1 MSTPTPDQFTLQLT
15 PRESLLIYEALSA
28 LPYARVHELI
38 KKCEAQMQTQ
48 LQQPAADAK
57 G

>member
-1 MSTPTPDQFTLQLT
+1 MSQQMPPEVEFKFTPKDC
-15 PRESLLIYEALSA
+15 LLLYEALSA

-38 KKCEAQMQTQ
+38 KKCEAQMQKQ